1 MHVLL
6 RLLINAAAL
15 WVATRL
21 VSGISYTGDGVSLFG
36 VALVFGVLNVLIKP
50 ILFVLSFPFVIF
62 TLGLFT
68 LVINA
73 VMLLLT
79 AAASDA
85 LGLGFAWTASCR
97 PSRGRSSSPWSASAC
112 RCSFSDGNAP
122 KPSKEARRVAGLRP
136 VACPRGCGSLDP
148 PARSPFDDRE
158 IASTHSHAARR
169 RRAALR
175 MVSTPR
181 R

>member
-15 WVATRL
+15 WVATQL
-21 VSGISYTGDGVSLFG
+21 VTGISYTGDGVSLFG

-50 ILFVLSFPFVIF
+50 VLFLLSLPFVIL

-73 VMLLLT
+73 VMLRLT

-85 LGLGFAWTASCR
+85 LNLGFAVDGFIPALKGALVVTVV
-97 PSRGRSSSPWSASAC
+97 
-112 RCSFSDGNAP
+112 SFALSLFVSDHDAP
-122 KPSKEARRVAGLRP
+122 KRNEVR
-136 VACPRGCGSLDP
+136 
-148 PARSPFDDRE
+148 
-158 IASTHSHAARR
+158 T
-169 RRAALR
+169 
-175 MVSTPR
+175 
-181 R
+181 

>member
-15 WVATRL
+15 WVATQL

-50 ILFVLSFPFVIF
+50 VLFLVSLPFVIL

-68 LVINA
+68 LVLNA

-85 LGLGFAWTASCR
+85 LGLGFSVAGFVPAFKGALVVTVV
-97 PSRGRSSSPWSASAC
+97 
-112 RCSFSDGNAP
+112 SFVLSLFVSDGKSA
-122 KPSKEARRVAGLRP
+122 KQKEVRP
-136 VACPRGCGSLDP
+136 
-148 PARSPFDDRE
+148 
-158 IASTHSHAARR
+158 
-169 RRAALR
+169 
-175 MVSTPR
+175 
-181 R
+181 

>member
-15 WVATRL
+15 WVSTRL
-21 VSGISYTGDGVSLFG
+21 VSGISYTGDGAALFG

-50 ILFVLSFPFVIF
+50 ILFVLSFPFIIF

-79 AAASDA
+79 AKVSDA
-85 LGLGFAWTASCR
+85 LGLGFAVDGFGAALKGALVVTLV
-97 PSRGRSSSPWSASAC
+97 
-112 RCSFSDGNAP
+112 SFALSMFVSDH
-122 KPSKEARRVAGLRP
+122 
-136 VACPRGCGSLDP
+136 D
-148 PARSPFDDRE
+148 PARQEKRLK
-158 IASTHSHAARR
+158 A
-169 RRAALR
+169 
-175 MVSTPR
+175 
-181 R
+181 

>member
-21 VSGISYTGDGVSLFG
+21 VSGITYTGDGVSLLG

-50 ILFVLSFPFVIF
+50 LLFLVSLPFVIL

-68 LVINA
+68 LVLNA
-73 VMLLLT
+73 IMLMLT

-85 LGLGFAWTASCR
+85 LGLGFA
-97 PSRGRSSSPWSASAC
+97 
-112 RCSFSDGNAP
+112 
-122 KPSKEARRVAGLRP
+122 VAGF
-136 VACPRGCGSLDP
+136 G
-148 PARSPFDDRE
+148 
-158 IASTHSHAARR
+158 
-169 RRAALR
+169 AALKGALVVTI
-175 MVSTPR
+175 VSFALSLFVSDDSSKHTER
-181 R
+181 RT

>member
-21 VSGISYTGDGVSLFG
+21 VSGISYTGDGASLFG

-50 ILFVLSFPFVIF
+50 VLFLMSLPFVVL

-68 LVINA
+68 LVLNA

-79 AAASDA
+79 AGVSDI
-85 LGLGFAWTASCR
+85 LGLGFSVDGFVPALKGALVVTLVSFALSLFV
-97 PSRGRSSSPWSASAC
+97 SSDSDSPK
-112 RCSFSDGNAP
+112 R
-122 KPSKEARRVAGLRP
+122 KEAR
-136 VACPRGCGSLDP
+136 
-148 PARSPFDDRE
+148 
-158 IASTHSHAARR
+158 T
-169 RRAALR
+169 
-175 MVSTPR
+175 
-181 R
+181 

>member
-21 VSGISYTGDGVSLFG
+21 VSGISYTGDGASLFG

-50 ILFVLSFPFVIF
+50 ILFLLSLPFIIV

-68 LVINA
+68 LVVNA
-73 VMLLLT
+73 VMLLIT

-85 LGLGFAWTASCR
+85 LGLGFFVNGFGPALMGALVVTIVSWGLSM
-97 PSRGRSSSPWSASAC
+97 
-112 RCSFSDGNAP
+112 FLSDGRD
-122 KPSKEARRVAGLRP
+122 KKKEPS
-136 VACPRGCGSLDP
+136 
-148 PARSPFDDRE
+148 
-158 IASTHSHAARR
+158 
-169 RRAALR
+169 
-175 MVSTPR
+175 
-181 R
+181 